1 MYKRQVVTFLLG
13 LDGNAILI
21 VVLLLVHA
29 FLLHLHLGH
38 HVRVLHHCLLLH
50 LVLLL
55 LHGELHLLLL
65 LRGHLLLLHEL
76 LLVHALHVDL
86 LLHHLLLLLSLRVV
100 WVEAHLRLH
109 HHLGVLVV
117 VNLNWGITG
126 SLIVVI
132 NVHGVVCGGRCMSLL
147 MMFLHIAEPV
157 PAVDWAADED
167 EEEPAPIKRAIRTV
181 ATTLIVAVVVVVV
194 AAVAVVIVIGQ
205 RNWVSA
211 FNLALHDVVAVRS
224 CNAIAERGESKE
236 RNFRYVHFL

>member
-1 MYKRQVVTFLLG
+1 MHLLLLFAKLVLLIFSIVADLLVVRHGVLVVTFLLG

-86 LLHHLLLLLSLRVV
+86 LLHHLLLLLL
-100 WVEAHLRLH
+100 HLLLLLLGLH
-109 HHLGVLVV
+109 LLLLGLHLLLLHVV
-117 VNLNWGITG
+117 VHLLLVWHLCGHVVLL
-126 SLIVVI
+126 LI
-132 NVHGVVCGGRCMSLL
+132 R
-147 MMFLHIAEPV
+147 
-157 PAVDWAADED
+157 
-167 EEEPAPIKRAIRTV
+167 
-181 ATTLIVAVVVVVV
+181 
-194 AAVAVVIVIGQ
+194 
-205 RNWVSA
+205 
-211 FNLALHDVVAVRS
+211 
-224 CNAIAERGESKE
+224 
-236 RNFRYVHFL
+236 

>member
-1 MYKRQVVTFLLG
+1 MKLARNIESPTSDLWVVSLGCTTILSWLWLLLLLLG
-13 LDGNAILI
+13 IWGLNDWLSIWLR
-21 VVLLLVHA
+21 LHA
-29 FLLHLHLGH
+29 LELTGSLHLQWLLHLHLGLGV
-38 HVRVLHHCLLLH
+38 VRVESHLGLHH
-50 LVLLL
+50 
-55 LHGELHLLLL
+55 
-65 LRGHLLLLHEL
+65 
-76 LLVHALHVDL
+76 
-86 LLHHLLLLLSLRVV
+86 LLLLSLRVV

-117 VNLNWGITG
+117 VNLDWAISG

-132 NVHGVVCGGRCMSLL
+132 NVHSVVCGGRCMSMLV
-147 MMFLHIAEPV
+147 MFLHIAEPV
-157 PAVDWAADED
+157 PAIDWAADED

-194 AAVAVVIVIGQ
+194 AAVAVVTVIGQ

-224 CNAIAERGESKE
+224 CNAIKSDSKE